1 MGWMFLDVLRYDAT
15 IAADGNDATIAAD
28 GNDATIAAD
37 DFPGPGSVLVMYVNP
52 CS

>member
-1 MGWMFLDVLRYDAT
+1 MFCGNDAT

-37 DFPGPGSVLVMYVNP
+37 DFPGPGSVLVMYVNL